1 MTVMRK
7 WSLLA
12 AALVVAI
19 VAAGWFLLIA
29 PKRSEAAG
37 IRADAASKDAA
48 NAQLVQQLE
57 ILKAQQADLPRKRAR
72 LATLGKLIPN
82 NPALPTLVRNL
93 SAAGKKAGVTIVS
106 LEPALPVPLV
116 EATTPVVAS
125 TTGTSGTDSSSSDT
139 SSSDTSGSDTSAGS
153 ATPPRPVAP
162 PAPALYQVPLKVTLT
177 GSYFELEQFVSQVE
191 RLKRAFQVT
200 GFTVEP
206 PTDTKSEDDLQL
218 TLDSRVF
225 LSAAEANA
233 APTSVS
239 TTGAS
244 ASAGQ

>member
-1 MTVMRK
+1 MTATRK

-29 PKRSEAAG
+29 PKRSEAAA
-37 IRADAASKDAA
+37 IRADAASKDSA

-72 LATLGKLIPN
+72 LATLGKLIPSD
-82 NPALPTLVRNL
+82 PALPTLVRNL

-116 EATTPVVAS
+116 QATAPVAATT
-125 TTGTSGTDSSSSDT
+125 TDTRSADT
-139 SSSDTSGSDTSAGS
+139 SSSDTSAGS
-153 ATPPRPVAP
+153 ATKPRPVAP

-200 GFTVEP
+200 GFTLEP
-206 PTDTKSEDDLQL
+206 PTDSKSQDDLQL

-225 LSAAEANA
+225 LSPAEANA
-233 APTSVS
+233 ATTSVS